1 MRPPEK
7 EVDNMPTPPAED
19 FWPQPLRHCARPL
32 VTAADEEVI
41 IGEITSEPIDGFS
54 GNRMLYTALVPL
66 EEVDSVLRAVGG
78 IGHGVRSDPQ
88 HPAFRMGS
96 SYSPPFSIDGPGRS
110 KRFESL
116 VHTWLNHNK
125 TVFLPDSALLMA
137 YGLIP
142 RISKDGRIFW
152 DDPDRLVYD
161 VVRVIPLSTYST
173 GESTTARVTIRR
185 DYLEDYLSLKGCAAV
200 ATYWDERY
208 SSDDG
213 EVAALMGER
222 GAKFEQPGREL
233 WFLPMPPGR
242 GNQVSQVWGC
252 ALLLT
257 PNGQPIT
264 DPPESELTW
273 PDRVTPFKGS
283 GIQISF
289 EHFEIAYVRDEVL
302 GEYEKRDEFEITP
315 EAGFV
320 SYDGRW
326 SVSYCSR
333 FGRNHIELELR
344 KLYEGAPFEVIK
356 HFNKFAVKAAA
367 AEKDRDI
374 FGTRHIGIRAKELVQ
389 TFLQLTATLSQLSDV
404 AGLFFT
410 QVEIGHFDSAGIA
423 YSGWWT
429 FPELRSLGHVVP
441 LTMARSDFLSRC
453 TEVFK
458 LLENLQPAP
467 LRHILIE
474 LGVKK
479 DAIAEFKALKLL
491 AAICQ
496 LATIS
501 NEGGFNL
508 VSDRA
513 QVSASWNPARI
524 VPDLQPLF
532 ALNGLRIVEAHKLS
546 SSAPEKVSDS
556 LGVFGIDENQCRAGW
571 GTALD
576 LVYDRTASSLEQ
588 VKGLLQEACP

>member
-1 MRPPEK
+1 
-7 EVDNMPTPPAED
+7 
-19 FWPQPLRHCARPL
+19 
-32 VTAADEEVI
+32 
-41 IGEITSEPIDGFS
+41 
-54 GNRMLYTALVPL
+54 MLYTALVPL

-78 IGHGVRSDPQ
+78 IGHGVQSDPR
-88 HPAFRMGS
+88 HPAFRMSG
-96 SYSPPFSIDGPGRS
+96 SYSPPFSIDGPDRS

-125 TVFLPDSALLMA
+125 TVLLPDSALLMS

-161 VVRVIPLSTYST
+161 VVRVTPLSTYST
-173 GESTTARVTIRR
+173 GVSTTARVTVRR

-208 SSDDG
+208 SSDDP
-213 EVAALMGER
+213 EVAALMGDR

-233 WFLPMPPGR
+233 WFLPAKR
-242 GNQVSQVWGC
+242 FGNQVSQVWGC
-252 ALLLT
+252 TLLLA
-257 PNGQPIT
+257 PSGQPIS

-273 PDRVTPFKGS
+273 PDRVTPIKGS
-283 GIQISF
+283 GGHISF
-289 EHFEIAYVRDEVL
+289 EHFETAYVRDEVL
-302 GEYEKRDEFEITP
+302 AEYEKRDEFEIMP

-344 KLYEGAPFEVIK
+344 KLYEGAPFDVIK
-356 HFNKFAVKAAA
+356 HFNKFAVKAAI
-367 AEKDRDI
+367 AEKDRET
-374 FGTRHIGIRAKELVQ
+374 FGTRHIGIRARDLVQ
-389 TFLQLTATLSQLSDV
+389 AFLQLTVTLSHLSDA
-404 AGLFFT
+404 AGLSFT
-410 QVEIGHFDSAGIA
+410 QAEIGHFDSADIT
-423 YSGWWT
+423 YKGWWT
-429 FPELRSLGHVVP
+429 FPDLRSLGYVAP

-458 LLENLQPAP
+458 LLENLQPAS
-467 LRHILIE
+467 LRQIVIE

-479 DAIAEFKALKLL
+479 EAIAEFKGLKLL

-496 LATIS
+496 STTIS

-513 QVSASWNPARI
+513 QVSASWDAARI
-524 VPDLQPLF
+524 VPELQPLF
-532 ALNGLRIVEAHKLS
+532 ALNALRTVESHKFS
-546 SSAPEKVSDS
+546 TSTPAKMSDA

-576 LVYDRTASSLEQ
+576 LIYDRTASTLEQ
-588 VKGLLQEACP
+588 VNKLVQEACARIPFLGWA